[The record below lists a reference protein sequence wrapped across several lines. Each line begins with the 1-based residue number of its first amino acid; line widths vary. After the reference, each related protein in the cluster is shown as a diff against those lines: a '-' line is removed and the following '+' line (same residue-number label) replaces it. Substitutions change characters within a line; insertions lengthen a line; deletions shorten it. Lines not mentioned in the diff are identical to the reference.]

1 MKVLF
6 CSYTGALV
14 EEGKMKAAIEEGL
27 ASAAFVELVVT
38 VCSELKKRDQ
48 MQETVNKPAGSSW

>member
-6 CSYTGALV
+6 FSYTGALV

-38 VCSELKKRDQ
+38 VCSELKKRNQ